1 MPTTIVAGRE
11 YNVVSY
17 YKPKTVDGKRQ
28 LVQVASRLERVE
40 KKDRKL
46 SGRQRRKAR
55 KAEKRAAAK

>member
-17 YKPKTVDGKRQ
+17 YKPKTVDGQRQ
-28 LVQVASRLERVE
+28 LVCVGVRLERLD

-55 KAEKRAAAK
+55 KAEKRGDK